1 MNCEVKHL
9 TVSLS
14 SLMNKC
20 ATTQPNLFF
29 WGGGGSSMP
38 VWNITQAGSVC
49 VCARA
54 MHFLAVS
61 VMNPMRKPHTGK
73 SSCRL
78 HLYYLAL
85 CDVTLIG
92 EYILHR
98 LDQITRT
105 WPCVSACPRITNH
118 DNSTYAENKLLY
130 EKQIIV
136 RKKSDRFSK
145 LSLKLFHISDQT
157 G

>member
-29 WGGGGSSMP
+29 GGGGVFNARLEHHASRFC
-38 VWNITQAGSVC
+38 VC

-130 EKQIIV
+130 ERKVIV
-136 RKKSDRFSK
+136 SVN
-145 LSLKLFHISDQT
+145 
-157 G
+157 